1 MMRKA
6 RVDEGVRKLRSGE
19 KVRKKVRRKI
29 LSVLALVGIFVVTW
43 TYLPVGS
50 ATVTANAETV
60 NAPENGVVPVA
71 GMVTLVDLGAD
82 ACIPCKMMAPIL
94 AKLEKQ
100 YRGKAAVVFI
110 DVWKNKDQAR
120 RFGVRVIP
128 TQIFFDKEGTEV
140 YRHIGFMG
148 EPDMVKQLQKMG
160 VN

>member
-100 YRGKAAVVFI
+100 YKG
-110 DVWKNKDQAR
+110 
-120 RFGVRVIP
+120 
-128 TQIFFDKEGTEV
+128 
-140 YRHIGFMG
+140 
-148 EPDMVKQLQKMG
+148 
-160 VN
+160 

>member
-1 MMRKA
+1 MR
-6 RVDEGVRKLRSGE
+6 GGE
-19 KVRKKVRRKI
+19 KVRKKARRKF
-29 LSVLALVGIFVVTW
+29 LSVLILVGIVAVTW

-50 ATVTANAETV
+50 AIVTAMAETV
-60 NAPENGVVPVA
+60 SAKEDGAVPVK

-94 AKLEKQ
+94 EKLEKQ

>member
-1 MMRKA
+1 MR
-6 RVDEGVRKLRSGE
+6 GGE
-19 KVRKKVRRKI
+19 KVRKKARRKF
-29 LSVLALVGIFVVTW
+29 LSVLILVGIVAVTW

-50 ATVTANAETV
+50 AIVTAMAETV
-60 NAPENGVVPVA
+60 SAKEDGAVPVK

-94 AKLEKQ
+94 VKLEKQ

-160 VN
+160 AN